1 MCGGAGGVLLLLA
14 GEDEDVPRRAFED
27 LGGVSSFCFSAARA
41 AAAFSSSLRMSRR
54 EPALPVRRGI
64 VAATV
69 AEAVP
74 VAAGGVIGV
83 AAAVTP
89 PPLLLLLLVAQPAV
103 GLGHGVFVVAVVGGG
118 CFNRSACLFSFS

>member
-1 MCGGAGGVLLLLA
+1 MLLA
-14 GEDEDVPRRAFED
+14 AEDEDVPRRAFED

-64 VAATV
+64 VAVTA

-89 PPLLLLLLVAQPAV
+89 PPLLLLLLLLLVAQPAV